1 MVDPVSSWLLGS
13 NRLLVGAALAK
24 AVARELI
31 RLEEVHRAFGPLTVL
46 EGVNLRIDE
55 GDRIGVIGHN
65 GSGKTTLLRTISNQD
80 QDVGDITFAPA
91 LRLAFLT
98 QVRDIVDEATLGEEL
113 SRRGRQFLELEEEI
127 SEIEGRMEEPSFY
140 EGDWQPTMER
150 YQELQSLMARSG
162 GGDVAGHATE
172 ILKAL
177 NLDQSS
183 MEVPLNSLSG
193 GERAKVALARQLVGL
208 DQIDVFFLDEPTNHL
223 DFNTL
228 EWLER
233 FLNRFEGALMIV
245 SHDRYF
251 LDRVCNN
258 IAEVQDAHIR
268 GYPGNYTS
276 YLKQKEIFLQTLN
289 DRIEKTQKE
298 IKRLQGAM
306 QSMKRSN
313 KFDKSVSQKHFMITR
328 SQRELKWL
336 KSLKPRKRQSLNFNL
351 QSAEKSSLDVLEF
364 RDASLSFDS
373 LSRPIFK
380 DLVVSVRR
388 GQKIGVIGP
397 NGVGKTTLLRLIT
410 GDLELDS
417 GNLEISPGVQIG
429 YFHQDHRTLDFDLT
443 PVEEVRR
450 LKPRM
455 DYGDL
460 RALLGQFQFTNDM
473 VSTPLSKLS
482 GGERARIAL
491 LRLLLEENNML
502 LLDEPTNHLDTDA
515 KEALEMA
522 LTEFDGGIITV
533 SHDRYFLDKVCDTIW
548 DLQGDGSLVVWPGN
562 YSEYKSRTISSTHN
576 S

>member
-1 MVDPVSSWLLGS
+1 M
-13 NRLLVGAALAK
+13 
-24 AVARELI
+24 ARELI

-98 QVRDIVDEATLGEEL
+98 QVRDIDDDATLGQEL
-113 SRRGRQFLELEEEI
+113 NRRGRQFLELEEEI
-127 SEIEGRMEEPSFY
+127 AEIELRMEEPSFY
-140 EGDWQPTMER
+140 DGDWQPTMDR

-258 IAEVQDAHIR
+258 IVEVQDAHIK

-276 YLKQKEIFLQTLN
+276 FLKQKEIFLQTLN

-313 KFDKSVSQKHFMITR
+313 KYDKSVSQKHFMITR

-336 KSLKPRKRQSLNFNL
+336 KSLKPRKRQSLKFNL

-364 RDASLSFDS
+364 HDATLSFDS
-373 LSRPIFK
+373 LERPI
-380 DLVVSVRR
+380 LSQVGVSVRR

-397 NGVGKTTLLRLIT
+397 NGAGKTTLLRLIT
-410 GDLELDS
+410 GDLKLDS
-417 GNLEISPGVQIG
+417 GRIEISPGVQIG
-429 YFHQDHRTLDFDLT
+429 YFHQDHRTLDFELT
-443 PVEEVRR
+443 PIEEVRR

-455 DYGDL
+455 DYGEL
-460 RALLGQFQFTNDM
+460 RALLGQFQFTKDM

-522 LTEFDGGIITV
+522 LGEFDGGIITV

-548 DLQGDGSLVVWPGN
+548 DLQGDGSIVVWPGN
-562 YSEYKSRTISSTHN
+562 YSEYKSRSISSKN
-576 S
+576 NG

>member
-1 MVDPVSSWLLGS
+1 
-13 NRLLVGAALAK
+13 
-24 AVARELI
+24 VARELI
-31 RLEEVHRAFGPLTVL
+31 RLDEVHRAFGPLTVL
-46 EGVNLRIDE
+46 EGVNLRIEE

-65 GSGKTTLLRTISNQD
+65 GAGKTTLLRTISNQD
-80 QDVGDITFAPA
+80 QDVGDISFAPA

-98 QVRDIVDEATLGEEL
+98 QVRDIDDEATLGQEL
-113 SRRGRQFLELEEEI
+113 NRRGRQFLELEEEI
-127 SEIEGRMEEPSFY
+127 SEIEHRMEKPSFY

-183 MEVPLNSLSG
+183 MEVSLNSLSG

-258 IAEVQDAHIR
+258 IVEIQDAHIK

-328 SQRELKWL
+328 AQRELKWL
-336 KSLKPRKRQSLNFNL
+336 KTLKPRKRQNLKFNL

-373 LSRPIFK
+373 LMRPILE
-380 DLVVSVRR
+380 DMSVSVRR

-397 NGVGKTTLLRLIT
+397 NGAGKTTLLRIIT
-410 GDLELDS
+410 GDLQLDS
-417 GNLEISPGVQIG
+417 GGLEISPGVQIG

-443 PVEEVRR
+443 PIEEVRR

-455 DYGDL
+455 DYGEL
-460 RALLGQFQFTNDM
+460 RSLLGQFQFTKDM

-515 KEALEMA
+515 KEALEMS

-562 YSEYKSRTISSTHN
+562 YSEYKSRSISS
-576 S
+576 SRKD

>member
-1 MVDPVSSWLLGS
+1 M
-13 NRLLVGAALAK
+13 
-24 AVARELI
+24 ARELI

-46 EGVNLRIDE
+46 EGVNLRIEE
-55 GDRIGVIGHN
+55 GDCIGVIGHN

-80 QDVGDITFAPA
+80 QDVGDITFAPG

-98 QVRDIVDEATLGEEL
+98 QVRDIDDEATLGEEL
-113 SRRGRQFLELEEEI
+113 NRRGRQFLELEEEI
-127 SEIEGRMEEPSFY
+127 SEIEERMEEPSFY

-251 LDRVCNN
+251 LDRVCTN

-289 DRIEKTQKE
+289 DRLEKTQKE

-328 SQRELKWL
+328 
-336 KSLKPRKRQSLNFNL
+336 
-351 QSAEKSSLDVLEF
+351 A
-364 RDASLSFDS
+364 
-373 LSRPIFK
+373 
-380 DLVVSVRR
+380 
-388 GQKIGVIGP
+388 
-397 NGVGKTTLLRLIT
+397 
-410 GDLELDS
+410 
-417 GNLEISPGVQIG
+417 
-429 YFHQDHRTLDFDLT
+429 
-443 PVEEVRR
+443 
-450 LKPRM
+450 
-455 DYGDL
+455 
-460 RALLGQFQFTNDM
+460 
-473 VSTPLSKLS
+473 
-482 GGERARIAL
+482 
-491 LRLLLEENNML
+491 
-502 LLDEPTNHLDTDA
+502 
-515 KEALEMA
+515 
-522 LTEFDGGIITV
+522 
-533 SHDRYFLDKVCDTIW
+533 
-548 DLQGDGSLVVWPGN
+548 
-562 YSEYKSRTISSTHN
+562 
-576 S
+576 